1 MHCGAQ
7 SERLPTLSVAR
18 TSERPAAAAAAPPV
32 SATASS
38 IMRGPASTSRTCTEE
53 RAGGCRPRK
62 LSAKTAFASEKL
74 RMSSRS
80 AIAKRRN
87 EVRGR
92 AHHKYA
98 ARVSEGSQ
106 R

>member
-1 MHCGAQ
+1 MHCGAH
-7 SERLPTLSVAR
+7 SERLPTLSVER
-18 TSERPAAAAAAPPV
+18 TSERPAAAEAAPPV

-38 IMRGPASTSRTCTEE
+38 IMRGPASTSRTCTVE

-80 AIAKRRN
+80 AIAKRRKG
-87 EVRGR
+87 VRGR
-92 AHHKYA
+92 KHRIYA
-98 ARVSEGSQ
+98 AWASASSQ